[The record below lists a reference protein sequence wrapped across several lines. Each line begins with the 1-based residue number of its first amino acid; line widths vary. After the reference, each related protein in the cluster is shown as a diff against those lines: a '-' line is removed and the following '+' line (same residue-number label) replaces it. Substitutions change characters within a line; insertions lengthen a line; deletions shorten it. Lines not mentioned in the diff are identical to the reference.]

1 MTYNFIAESFT
12 WGNLSRISSRKVNF
26 LWKTSILRFKPPS
39 AGLGATHVVHIRL
52 LVKPIVDFL
61 LVITNFF
68 SLWLRLKRYERK
80 SIENRR
86 FRRNGVSLVQSFR
99 YNVSFPTTPFFL
111 SENYN
116 DRSFIWYK
124 MWAEVSFVLSQFTLL
139 TDGRTDCLLHSHFS
153 HG

>member
-1 MTYNFIAESFT
+1 
-12 WGNLSRISSRKVNF
+12 
-26 LWKTSILRFKPPS
+26 
-39 AGLGATHVVHIRL
+39 
-52 LVKPIVDFL
+52 
-61 LVITNFF
+61 
-68 SLWLRLKRYERK
+68 
-80 SIENRR
+80 
-86 FRRNGVSLVQSFR
+86 
-99 YNVSFPTTPFFL
+99 VSFPTTPFFL